1 VVPEQS
7 LRIKAVPAIFP
18 FGKNFP
24 VWKKST
30 TAVFKA
36 LKEHQKVEQSMK
48 KGGHIFGA
56 AGVAWRRN
64 PDSVDLELIR
74 LIGAPG
80 ERGGAVGNSREDE

>member
-1 VVPEQS
+1 
-7 LRIKAVPAIFP
+7 
-18 FGKNFP
+18 
-24 VWKKST
+24 
-30 TAVFKA
+30 
-36 LKEHQKVEQSMK
+36 MK

>member
-1 VVPEQS
+1 METWCPSSRYES
-7 LRIKAVPAIFP
+7 RLFPAIFP

-48 KGGHIFGA
+48 IKKLNRA
-56 AGVAWRRN
+56 
-64 PDSVDLELIR
+64 
-74 LIGAPG
+74 
-80 ERGGAVGNSREDE
+80 